1 MVFYGF
7 GAVFLLLFSAADGSG
22 ERARGAGRNRR
33 VIRV

>member
-22 ERARGAGRNRR
+22 ERAGARGATGA
-33 VIRV
+33 